1 MAKVLA
7 IPDLHAPY
15 TNLKALTLLYKHI
28 ELIKPTH
35 IVCLGD
41 QLDLYAFSKF
51 PRSHNVMTPKQELE
65 QGIGLLREM
74 WEIIQRIS
82 PQSINYQLLGNHM
95 ERLPKR
101 ILDRLPEAESLF
113 RVEDLVKF
121 NGVHT
126 IIDDRLVI
134 DDVLYLHGFLTKPYA
149 HMRYFLKSCVFG
161 HTHNAWLLYEKIH
174 EKQLFEFTSGYLA
187 DDSQIPLKYTAAK
200 INKWSTGFGLI
211 DEGVPCFIP
220 L

>member
-15 TNLKALTLLYKHI
+15 TDLESLTLLYTHI
-28 ELIKPTH
+28 EKEQPDV
-35 IVCLGD
+35 IVQLGD

-51 PRSHNVMTPKQELE
+51 PRSHNLMTPKQELE
-65 QGIGLLREM
+65 QGVGLLTEM
-74 WEIIQRIS
+74 WEIIHRVS
-82 PQSINYQLLGNHM
+82 PGSRCYQLLGNHM

-101 ILDRLPEAESLF
+101 VIERLPEAESLF
-113 RVEDLVKF
+113 RIEDLVRFK
-121 NGVHT
+121 GVDT
-126 IIDDRLVI
+126 VTDDRLVI

-161 HTHNAWLLYEKIH
+161 HIHQAWCVYEKIH
-174 EKQLFEFTSGYLA
+174 AGLLFDFTCGYLA
-187 DDSQIPLKYTAAK
+187 DDAQIPLKYTASK
-200 INKWSTGFGLI
+200 INKWSTGYGLI
-211 DEGVPCFIP
+211 EAGIPRFVP